1 VKRHRGCSAH
11 GEVTDQRRTD
21 EPETSADAALRSCTE
36 RFHSE
41 LPGILNNI
49 LGNYQIVIADMPLDD
64 VKQFTSC
71 HLAGR
76 SALLHVQELLRL
88 AERLTAHSNEHEVSF
103 AEPEL
108 DELLRQARVATRYL
122 EDEDGAL

>member
-1 VKRHRGCSAH
+1 M
-11 GEVTDQRRTD
+11 EQRRTS

-36 RFHSE
+36 RFFSE
-41 LPGILNNI
+41 LPEIFKNI
-49 LGNYQIVIADMPLDD
+49 MGDYQIVIADMPLDD
-64 VKQFTSC
+64 VKQFASC

-103 AEPEL
+103 AKPDLE
-108 DELLRQARVATRYL
+108 ELLRQARVATRDL